1 MTQTRKSFQDRSNR
15 NTAACGVLHSQ
26 PLESFPNTLSNCLH
40 LWSPWDVMEQS
51 DRDQQ
56 GTSTERQHF
65 TRKCQICKEKKSFY
79 CQQNNANSFAIATLF
94 DRNNCKSPAENNTHL
109 TFAGCVPLFAVGY
122 TTPMNAHRDTW
133 GPQALRAAA
142 ALQAAYGQCGK
153 IVENHKNKNL
163 DSS

>member
-56 GTSTERQHF
+56 GTST
-65 TRKCQICKEKKSFY
+65 RKFFFSQENVKFAKKKKASTVNKTMQTVLQSQRY
-79 CQQNNANSFAIATLF
+79 LTETIARALPKITHTL
-94 DRNNCKSPAENNTHL
+94 HL
-109 TFAGCVPLFAVGY
+109 LDVCLY
-122 TTPMNAHRDTW
+122 LLWDTPH
-133 GPQALRAAA
+133 Q
-142 ALQAAYGQCGK
+142 
-153 IVENHKNKNL
+153 
-163 DSS
+163 